1 MATEVFLPKLG
12 QTMEEGTIVEWMKK
26 EGDKISR
33 GDVLFTVESDKAV
46 LEVESSAK
54 GVLLKVLVDKGAKV
68 PVLTTVG
75 IIGEAGEDIGALLAK
90 GAPPQ
95 AAAAVA
101 APAAP
106 QPQAAPAAAAAPEPA
121 VPAPQP
127 IPGRE
132 RIFASPRARRVAEEK
147 QVDLSYVL
155 GSGPEGRIIEKDVLA
170 YAERQPKA
178 TPLARK
184 VAAEMGVPLEQVPA
198 EGGRITAE
206 QVRAA
211 GAPAVA
217 AAAPTAPAPAA
228 PAAGQVVPM
237 AGVRAIIAERMG
249 NSARTTAAVTLESV
263 VDATEFVALRTRL
276 KEALAKELGFDVGYN
291 DLLAVIVARCLVE
304 FPYMNVRLDADGIRH
319 LQDVN
324 VGLAV
329 DTERGLIVPV
339 IRNAQHMGLKELA
352 TKFREVVSR
361 AREGKAGPDDLTG
374 GTFTI
379 TNLGMFGVDAFTPI
393 INLPESAILGVGR
406 IRAEAAVVNGQV
418 AVRQRMWLS
427 LTFDHRVVDGA
438 PAARFLQG
446 IMKYIETPYLLL
458 S

>member
-12 QTMEEGTIVEWMKK
+12 QTMEEGTIVEWLKQ
-26 EGDKISR
+26 EGDKINR

-54 GVLLKVLVDKGAKV
+54 GVLRKILVDKGAKV

-75 IIGEAGEDIGALLAK
+75 IIAEAGEDISALLAK
-90 GAPPQ
+90 GAPSQ
-95 AAAAVA
+95 AAAAPAA
-101 APAAP
+101 APAQAAP
-106 QPQAAPAAAAAPEPA
+106 QPQPAPAQAPAPEPA
-121 VPAPQP
+121 PAPQP
-127 IPGRE
+127 IAGRE

-147 QVDLSYVL
+147 GIDLAFVA
-155 GSGPEGRIIEKDVLA
+155 GSGPNGRIIEKDILDYVA
-170 YAERQPKA
+170 RQPQA

-184 VAAEMGVPLEQVPA
+184 VAAEMGVSLEQVPA
-198 EGGRITAE
+198 AGGRITSE

-211 GAPAVA
+211 
-217 AAAPTAPAPAA
+217 AAPQPAPVAAA

-249 NSARTTAAVTLESV
+249 NSSRTTAAVTLESA
-263 VDATEFVALRTRL
+263 VDATELVALRTRL

-291 DLLAVIVARCLVE
+291 DLLALIVARCLVE

-324 VGLAV
+324 IGLAV

-339 IRNAQHMGLKELA
+339 IRNAQRMGLKELA
-352 TKFREVVSR
+352 TKFREIVAR

-406 IRAEAAVVNGQV
+406 IKPEPAVVNGQV
-418 AVRQRMWLS
+418 VVRQRMWLS

>member
-26 EGDKISR
+26 EGDKVNR

-54 GVLLKVLVDKGAKV
+54 GVLRRILIDKGAKV

-75 IIGEAGEDIGALLAK
+75 IIGEAGEDISGLLQKA
-90 GAPPQ
+90 GPAQ
-95 AAAAVA
+95 AAVA
-101 APAAP
+101 PASQPAAVGAAP
-106 QPQAAPAAAAAPEPA
+106 QPAPQAVVAPEPA
-121 VPAPQP
+121 AVAPQP

-132 RIFASPRARRVAEEK
+132 RVFASPRARRVAEEK
-147 QVDLSYVL
+147 QVDLDYVA
-155 GSGPEGRIIEKDVLA
+155 GSGPNGRIIEKDVLEFA
-170 YAERQPKA
+170 ARQPLA

-184 VAAEMGVPLEQVPA
+184 VAAEMGVSLEQIPTA
-198 EGGRITAE
+198 GGRITAE

-211 GAPAVA
+211 AAPAGGVPAPAVA
-217 AAAPTAPAPAA
+217 AA
-228 PAAGQVVPM
+228 GEVVPLS
-237 AGVRAIIAERMG
+237 GVRAIIAERMG
-249 NSARTTAAVTLESV
+249 NSSRTTAAVTLESL
-263 VDATEFVALRTRL
+263 VDATELVALRTRL

-291 DLLAVIVARCLVE
+291 DLLALIVARCLVE
-304 FPYMNVRLDADGIRH
+304 FPYMNVRLDAEGIRH

-352 TKFREVVSR
+352 TKFRQIVAR

-393 INLPESAILGVGR
+393 INLPECAILGVGR
-406 IRAEAAVVNGQV
+406 IKPEAAVVNGEV
-418 AVRQRMWLS
+418 VVRQRMWLS
-427 LTFDHRVVDGA
+427 LTFDHRLVDGA

-446 IMKYIETPYLLL
+446 ILKYIETPYLLL